1 MNTITIDQ
9 KIPFTIA
16 FQDSAGNAARVD
28 GPVTVEVSD
37 PTLAEVVDLS
47 ADGLSGAIA
56 GKAAGIV
63 QVRASGDADLGA
75 GVRPVLV
82 TGDLEIVAGEA
93 VVGTM
98 TFGAAVPK

>member
-28 GPVTVEVSD
+28 GPVTVETSD
-37 PTLAEVVDLS
+37 PAIATVTGLS
-47 ADGLSGAIA
+47 ADGLTGFVSAV
-56 GKAAGIV
+56 AAGTV

-82 TGDLEIVAGEA
+82 TGDLEVVAGEA

-98 TFGAAVPK
+98 AFGAAEPK